1 MPDPNRPPIL
11 TGCASSHCDD
21 ERTKAVSHFTVFVES
36 RLVRETKAN
45 KGDLGFAVVSVKCWA
60 ESSEAAEDMAV
71 FFVQELAGGFVNG
84 KIEVLATDPD
94 QPPETDSYG
103 PETAPYGYDLTIKS
117 FDVEATQ

>member
-11 TGCASSHCDD
+11 TGCASSRCGG

-94 QPPETDSYG
+94 QPPETD
-103 PETAPYGYDLTIKS
+103 PYGYDLTIKS